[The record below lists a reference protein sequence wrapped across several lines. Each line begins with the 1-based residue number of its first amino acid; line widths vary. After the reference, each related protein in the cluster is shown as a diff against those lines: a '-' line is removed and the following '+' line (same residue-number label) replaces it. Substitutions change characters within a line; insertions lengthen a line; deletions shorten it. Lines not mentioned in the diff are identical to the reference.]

1 VNDEDLGISRCMG
14 EKSRALFCPV
24 SPRPSYP
31 CTQVQNMVV
40 VGNGVPIETNL
51 LADSVDGMICEW
63 GLTEHQNMYLLIEY
77 TPS

>member
-1 VNDEDLGISRCMG
+1 
-14 EKSRALFCPV
+14 
-24 SPRPSYP
+24 
-31 CTQVQNMVV
+31 MVV

-51 LADSVDGMICEW
+51 LADSVDGMSCEW